1 MRIAPFFGAL
11 LVATSLAAGAGAQP
25 RGGNFNNNTPRI
37 GSGSSSGSLGRSN
50 AYGSTSFNRQQ
61 PNALGRQPMRLL
73 PGPQQA
79 RGYLQA
85 PWGTPR
91 GATAATVTTRRGVD
105 VYSVR
110 DRSGRVQRFAF
121 NRPTAVAPLRAHTD
135 RGVVPVS
142 VVGFD
147 IDGTLVDT
155 RETIAEGIRGGLQSL
170 GLPNNESWVLD
181 QTRGRPYSEVAHAAV
196 EQFRPQLEAR
206 EGRPLTET
214 RINELRDRFI
224 STARQVTE
232 TAERSGRARAYP
244 GAQAI
249 LADLRARGV
258 RVIAVTS
265 RPTDSAMSLLRQNGL
280 DRHVQVVVGRQENS
294 ANGRPEVLVNG
305 RVLQGR
311 IMDAKP
317 APSSLLFALRLL
329 GGGAHPS
336 ETVYV
341 GDMHTDLRTADGAG
355 VTPIAITHGMD
366 TRETLSAE
374 RPAAMVNDV
383 AGLRSTLGLDAR
395 EPASTTPTTGIV
407 SPLGR

>member
-1 MRIAPFFGAL
+1 MRIARFFGAL
-11 LVATSLAAGAGAQP
+11 LVAATLATTAGAQP

-37 GSGSSSGSLGRSN
+37 GSGALGRTTGSN
-50 AYGSTSFNRQQ
+50 SYSSASWGRQQ
-61 PNALGRQPMRLL
+61 PQNALGRQPLRLL
-73 PGPQQA
+73 PGPQQV

-91 GATAATVTTRRGVD
+91 GATAATLTTRRGLD

-110 DRSGRVQRFAF
+110 DRSGRLQRFAF
-121 NRPTAVAPLRAHTD
+121 SRPAGVAPLRARTD
-135 RGVVPVS
+135 RGAVPVR

-155 RETIAEGIRGGLQSL
+155 RETIADGIRGGLQAL
-170 GLPNNESWVLD
+170 GLPNDESWVLD
-181 QTRGRPYSEVAHAAV
+181 QTRGRPYSEVAESAV
-196 EQFRPQLEAR
+196 EHFRTQLEAR
-206 EGRPLTET
+206 GGPLSEA
-214 RINELRDRFI
+214 RINELRNTFI

-232 TAERSGRARAYP
+232 NAERAGRARAYP
-244 GAQAI
+244 GVQAM
-249 LADLRARGV
+249 LSDLRARGV
-258 RVIAVTS
+258 RVVAVTS
-265 RPTDSAMSLLRQNGL
+265 RPTDSAMALLRQNGL
-280 DRHVQVVVGRQENS
+280 ERHFEVVVGRQENS
-294 ANGRPEVLVNG
+294 ANGRPEVAVNG
-305 RVLQGR
+305 RVVQGR

-329 GGGAHPS
+329 GNGAHPS

-383 AGLRSTLGLDAR
+383 AGLRSTLGLDSR
-395 EPASTTPTTGIV
+395 SPASASPTGIV